1 MSLRLTFPV
10 RKESFSDPSD
20 RAANQWIIQNFHSME
35 KDKKGN
41 WGRKEV
47 PLYPN

>member
-1 MSLRLTFPV
+1 
-10 RKESFSDPSD
+10 
-20 RAANQWIIQNFHSME
+20 ME

-47 PLYPN
+47 PLYPNGRTHSGKIPTPRHPDDKPFDDTYLNLMAKPL